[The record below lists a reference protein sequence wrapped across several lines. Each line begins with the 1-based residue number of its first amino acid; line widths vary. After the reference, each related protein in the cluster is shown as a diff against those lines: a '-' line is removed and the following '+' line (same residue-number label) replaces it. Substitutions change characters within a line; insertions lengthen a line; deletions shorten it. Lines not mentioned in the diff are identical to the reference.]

1 MSGYLTSRVPSGKLS
16 CYLYRPRFR
25 NDLRVQARLFPGV
38 IELHSGVTP
47 GVGLPIRHTAEKPS
61 KSIVRSTDESM
72 CNSQSP
78 RHAAPI
84 SGSDKSRQTFML
96 SDSDSPTDALLYR
109 LRSVNQPVT
118 ARCSY
123 VGLVHPPGSSTHA
136 AHIRAY
142 AHPPRAQN
150 LTVPIFSISMCS
162 VPPAETRQAA

>member
-1 MSGYLTSRVPSGKLS
+1 MGPTSQPIMDNLR
-16 CYLYRPRFR
+16 CYVVQVWIDLIQNPTHDVRLPNVQSPIWEIELLPYRRRFR

-47 GVGLPIRHTAEKPS
+47 GSGLPIRHTAEKPS

-96 SDSDSPTDALLYR
+96 SQTQTLPQTLDWTG
-109 LRSVNQPVT
+109 
-118 ARCSY
+118 Y
-123 VGLVHPPGSSTHA
+123 VV
-136 AHIRAY
+136 
-142 AHPPRAQN
+142 
-150 LTVPIFSISMCS
+150 
-162 VPPAETRQAA
+162 

>member
-1 MSGYLTSRVPSGKLS
+1 MSGYLTSRVPSGKLN

-25 NDLRVQARLFPGV
+25 NDLRVQTRLFPGV

-47 GVGLPIRHTAEKPS
+47 GFGLPTRHTAEKPL

-84 SGSDKSRQTFML
+84 SGSDKSRQIFML
-96 SDSDSPTDALLYR
+96 SDSPTDALLHR
-109 LRSVNQPVT
+109 LRSMNQPVT
-118 ARCSY
+118 ARCSC
-123 VGLVHPPGSSTHA
+123 VGLVRPPGSSTHA
-136 AHIRAY
+136 SHIRAY

-150 LTVPIFSISMCS
+150 LTVNPSLASRCS

>member
-47 GVGLPIRHTAEKPS
+47 GFGLPIRHTAEKPS

-96 SDSDSPTDALLYR
+96 SQTQTLPQTLYC
-109 LRSVNQPVT
+109 T
-118 ARCSY
+118 GY
-123 VGLVHPPGSSTHA
+123 VV
-136 AHIRAY
+136 
-142 AHPPRAQN
+142 
-150 LTVPIFSISMCS
+150 
-162 VPPAETRQAA
+162 